1 MMDGLHPHPP
11 LLPAGPPAGA
21 ALRMMD
27 GLHPHP
33 PPHPL
38 LLAGPPGAA
47 PMMGYIL
54 PYTEET
60 YLSLVDGGGSPHA
73 MRRSLSRRSTQDAIA
88 EEGLEG
94 DYEVGLWARGDLCLC
109 KL

>member
-1 MMDGLHPHPP
+1 
-11 LLPAGPPAGA
+11 
-21 ALRMMD
+21 
-27 GLHPHP
+27 
-33 PPHPL
+33 
-38 LLAGPPGAA
+38 
-47 PMMGYIL
+47 MMGYIL

-94 DYEVGLWARGDLCLC
+94 DYEVGLWARGGWRVTTRWASGLGGAGG
-109 KL
+109 